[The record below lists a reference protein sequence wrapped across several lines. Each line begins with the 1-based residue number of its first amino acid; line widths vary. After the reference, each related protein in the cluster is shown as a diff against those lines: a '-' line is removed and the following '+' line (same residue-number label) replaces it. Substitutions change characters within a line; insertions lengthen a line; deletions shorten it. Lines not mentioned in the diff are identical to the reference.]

1 MVDKSRLESIFN
13 KYEYTDFKWID
24 PKEIV
29 TAQWV
34 RNKCKFGCY
43 NYGKRACCPP
53 NLPPVFECRQFFD
66 EYVTAMIFHFPETL
80 DKPEDRHEWGWG
92 INHRLLS
99 MEREVFLSGYQK
111 TFLLPM
117 APCRICEECTAAK
130 EDCKNPTSARPTPEG
145 MAIDVYSTVRKYG
158 FPIEVVSDYSQEIN
172 KYAFLL
178 IE

>member
-1 MVDKSRLESIFN
+1 MADKNKLETIFN
-13 KYEYTDFKWID
+13 KYGYSHVKWIE
-24 PKEIV
+24 PREIV

-53 NLPPVFECRQFFD
+53 NTPPVSECRQFFD
-66 EYVTAMIFHFPETL
+66 EYKTGAIFHFPNAFS
-80 DKPEDRHEWGWG
+80 KPEDRHEWTRE
-92 INHRLLS
+92 INEKLIS

-111 TFLLPM
+111 TFLLPA
-117 APCRICEECTAAK
+117 APCRVCVECTAAR
-130 EDCKNPTSARPTPEG
+130 EDCENPQSARPTPEG
-145 MAIDVYSTVRKYG
+145 MAIDVYSTVRKYAL
-158 FPIEVVSDYSQEIN
+158 PIEVVSDYKQTIN